1 MKTTETKGE
10 RMIRHAGANMETV
23 RRSNRAAILK
33 YINDHGPASR
43 KDLAEVLG
51 LTPAAVT
58 QICTD
63 LFEEGILI
71 ETGINVK
78 SSGAGRKKVLL
89 DINFAASY
97 VCAMTIEPEYTTVA
111 LADFRGEVVATERC
125 KTDISVPPEV
135 YLNRLAQTAK
145 CLMTTYGDETK
156 ELAAVGV
163 GITGL
168 VDKEN
173 GSSIKAY
180 GIWDEPVEIAEILGH
195 QFQVPVYIENNV
207 NAFAMAELLY
217 GTGKEHDNLMVIK
230 WGPGVGCAIIIDQ
243 EIYEGRHAKAAELGH
258 FIVEKNGAPC
268 KCGRRGCLETKVSYN
283 ALCEIAPFAEEHFG
297 EMFIQNQ
304 GNAIGTQFMEAMDLF
319 ARSIVNSATIMAPNR
334 IILTGCLFENPCV
347 REALITAC
355 SSYDASLGADRI
367 QYSGLAQ
374 KEHYIG
380 PVAICAKM
388 LLYS

>member
-1 MKTTETKGE
+1 
-10 RMIRHAGANMETV
+10 MIRHTGANMETV
-23 RRSNRAAILK
+23 RRRNRAAILK
-33 YINDHGPASR
+33 FINDHGPASR
-43 KDLAEVLG
+43 KDLADVLG

-58 QICTD
+58 QICAD
-63 LFEEGILI
+63 LFAEGILV
-71 ETGINVK
+71 ETGVNVK

-89 DINFAASY
+89 DINYEVSY

-111 LADFRGEVVATERC
+111 IADLRGQIATKKRC
-125 KTDISVPPEV
+125 KTNTSITPHA
-135 YLNRLAQTAK
+135 YLDKLSQTAEKLLEECGTGDRRLAAI
-145 CLMTTYGDETK
+145 
-156 ELAAVGV
+156 GV

-168 VDKEN
+168 VDKAA

-180 GIWDEPVEIAEILGH
+180 GIWDEEVPIAEILGQH
-195 QFQVPVYIENNV
+195 FSVPVYVENNV

-258 FIVEKNGAPC
+258 FIVEKDGQLC
-268 KCGRRGCLETKVSYN
+268 KCGRRGCLETKVSYA
-283 ALCEIAPFAEEHFG
+283 ALCKIAPFAEDAFG
-297 EMFIQNQ
+297 ETFCKNL
-304 GNAIGTQFMEAMDLF
+304 GSSIGRQFVDALDLF

-334 IILTGCLFENPCV
+334 IILTGSLFESPEV
-347 REALITAC
+347 RKALIQAC
-355 SSYDASLGADRI
+355 AFYDASLGPNRVI
-367 QYSGLAQ
+367 YSKLAG
-374 KEHYIG
+374 KENYIG

>member
-43 KDLAEVLG
+43 KDLAEALG

-89 DINFAASY
+89 DINFGASY

-111 LADFRGEVVATERC
+111 LADFRGEVVATKRC

-180 GIWDEPVEIAEILGH
+180 GIWDEPVEIAKILGH

-230 WGPGVGCAIIIDQ
+230 WGPGVGCAMIIDQ

-258 FIVEKNGAPC
+258 FIVEKNGALC

-283 ALCEIAPFAEEHFG
+283 ALCAIAPFAEEHFG

-355 SSYDASLGADRI
+355 SSYDMSLGADRI

>member
-1 MKTTETKGE
+1 
-10 RMIRHAGANMETV
+10 MIRHTGANMETV
-23 RRSNRAAILK
+23 RKRNRAAILK
-33 YINDHGPASR
+33 FINDHGPASR
-43 KDLAEVLG
+43 KDLADALG

-63 LFEEGILI
+63 LFAEGILV
-71 ETGINVK
+71 ETGVNVK

-89 DINFAASY
+89 DINYEASY
-97 VCAMTIEPEYTTVA
+97 ICAMTIEPEYTTVA
-111 LADFRGEVVATERC
+111 ITDLRGQVIAEKRC
-125 KTDISVPPEV
+125 KTDGAIAPEI
-135 YLNRLAQTAK
+135 YLDQLSQMAEKLLQECESDRHKLLAI
-145 CLMTTYGDETK
+145 
-156 ELAAVGV
+156 GV

-168 VDKEN
+168 VDKAT

-180 GIWDEPVEIAEILGH
+180 GIWDEPVPIAKFLGQH
-195 QFQVPVYIENNV
+195 FTVPVYVENNV

-258 FIVEKNGAPC
+258 FIVEKNGQLC
-268 KCGRRGCLETKVSYN
+268 KCGRSGCLETKVSYA
-283 ALCEIAPFAEEHFG
+283 ALCKIAPFAEDAFG
-297 EMFIQNQ
+297 SLYCAHMDDE
-304 GNAIGTQFMEAMDLF
+304 IGRQLADVLDLF

-334 IILTGCLFENPCV
+334 IILTGSLFESPEV
-347 REALITAC
+347 RKALIQAC
-355 SSYDASLGADRI
+355 ASYDASLGTNRVI
-367 QYSGLAQ
+367 YSELAG
-374 KEHYIG
+374 KENYIG